1 MYTYYSNF
9 LYFWMGGF
17 SCWHVFCSISVCVV
31 MDSGSYPCHSQSP
44 IPHTRSI
51 AKPFISTCQ
60 GLQYNLCSEKLILLF
75 YFLKGFIYLYLET
88 REGKEKERERNI
100 NVWLPLAHPLL
111 GTWPATQA
119 CALPENWTSDPLL
132 RRLVLNPLSYSS
144 QGTISFLKKKINHYP
159 HIGLLLII

>member
-17 SCWHVFCSISVCVV
+17 SCWHAFCSISVCVV
-31 MDSGSYPCHSQSP
+31 MDSGSYPCHRQSP

-75 YFLKGFIYLYLET
+75 YFLKGFIYLYFET
-88 REGKEKERERNI
+88 RERKEKERERNI
-100 NVWLPLAHPLL
+100 NVWLPLARPQL
-111 GTWPATQA
+111 GNLAHNPGMCPAWELNQWPFASQA
-119 CALPENWTSDPLL
+119 GAQSTELQQPGHN
-132 RRLVLNPLSYSS
+132 
-144 QGTISFLKKKINHYP
+144 QFLKTEN
-159 HIGLLLII
+159 